1 MSSVILYGITILL
14 LLISFI
20 KDKSKTKKAVL
31 KGYKSFIKLLPTLIP
46 MMLFIGISLSIL
58 NPEIIT
64 KLIGRQ
70 SGIIGVVIGL
80 VIGSIAFLPSFV
92 AFPLGANLLTHGAG
106 YPQIAGFV
114 STLMA
119 VGFASFPIEVKYFN
133 KKTAILR
140 NGVGLIASIIF
151 VIIMWSV
158 M

>member
-1 MSSVILYGITILL
+1 MSSLILYGITLLL

-20 KDKSKTKKAVL
+20 KDKSKTKKALL

-46 MMLFIGISLSIL
+46 MMLFIGISLTIL
-58 NPEIIT
+58 NPEIIS
-64 KLIGRQ
+64 KLIGSQ
-70 SGIIGVVIGL
+70 SGILGIVLGL
-80 VIGSIAFLPSFV
+80 VIGSITFLPSFV
-92 AFPLGANLLTHGAG
+92 AFPLGANLLAHGGG

-114 STLMA
+114 SSLMA
-119 VGFASFPIEVKYFN
+119 VGFASFPIEIKYFN

-140 NGVGLIASIIF
+140 NGLGLAASIIF